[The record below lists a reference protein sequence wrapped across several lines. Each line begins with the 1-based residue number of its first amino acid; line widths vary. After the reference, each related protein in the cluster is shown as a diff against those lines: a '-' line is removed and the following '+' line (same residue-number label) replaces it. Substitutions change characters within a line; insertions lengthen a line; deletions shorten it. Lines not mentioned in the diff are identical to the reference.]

1 MAEKEVDPFAVPPS
15 PSKELPYPSPEE
27 FFKKLA
33 LECEMVPEEERPK
46 KALEA
51 MRDILKS
58 RRSVATYMDT
68 CTKCGACAE
77 RCHYFL
83 GTEDPFNMPAHRVDL
98 FRKVYKKHF
107 SIGGRL
113 LGSIVGAEEMSN
125 KVLDEWYKYFYSC
138 SECRRCSMFCPFG
151 IDTAEV
157 TMAAREIMLRVGIGT
172 KYSNEIISK
181 VYEVGNNLGI
191 PELAFWNNIQFCVD
205 EIKDTMG
212 IEVKFPG
219 VKKSPEDEMAEPK
232 KGAEILY
239 VPPSADL
246 FVNIDTQIGS
256 MLVFHAADA
265 DYTMS
270 HRASEAANF
279 GLFQDYA
286 DLKAIN
292 KRIVEE
298 AHRLGVKK
306 VVFGECGH
314 AWRAAKNITENW
326 NGPLNFE
333 IEHILQYTER
343 LIRDGKIK
351 LDKTRVKEIVT
362 LHDPCNYARGSKL
375 LDPQRYI
382 LKNAVSDFREMA
394 ADKIREYTFCCGGG
408 GGMLMDELMDLR
420 MKGGRPKAEAVKEVG
435 AKYLAAPCAI
445 CKAQLRLVMPHYKLD
460 TEVVGVMD
468 LVAKAIVIEG
478 ARVPGEAPAAA
489 PAEKTKC
496 SLCDAEFASFDEC
509 AEHAE
514 KEHQISK
521 DQADLCCEAVEAA
534 GAAGGCKCSLCDAE
548 FASFDEC
555 AEHAEKEHQ
564 ISKDQADLCCEM
576 K

>member
-1 MAEKEVDPFAVPPS
+1 MAEKVDPFSVPPS
-15 PSKELPYPSPEE
+15 PSTALAFKCPPELL
-27 FFKKLA
+27 KKIA
-33 LECEMVPEEERPK
+33 LKVDIVPEEQRPAK
-46 KALEA
+46 ILEA
-51 MRDILKS
+51 MKEVLS
-58 RRSVATYMDT
+58 QRRSVATYMDT

-77 RCHYFL
+77 RCHYFI
-83 GTEDPFNMPAHRVDL
+83 GTQDAYNMPAHRVDL

-107 SIGGRL
+107 TMWGKL
-113 LGSIVGAEEMSN
+113 FGSLVGAEEISN
-125 KVLDEWYKYFYSC
+125 KVLDEWYRYFYSC
-138 SECRRCSMFCPFG
+138 SECRRCSIFCPFG

-157 TMAAREIMLRVGIGT
+157 TMAAREVMLRVGLGP
-172 KYSNEIISK
+172 KYSNEVIAK

-191 PELAFWNNIQFCVD
+191 PELAFWNNIQFCAD
-205 EIKDTMG
+205 EIKDSKG

-219 VKKSPEDEMAEPK
+219 IKKGEEGMAEPK
-232 KGAEILY
+232 VGAEILY

-246 FVNIDTQIGS
+246 FVNVDTQIGA
-256 MLVFHAADA
+256 MLVFHAANA
-265 DYTMS
+265 DWTMS

-292 KRIVEE
+292 RRIVDE

-314 AWRAAKNITENW
+314 AWRAIKNVTEAW

-333 IEHILQYTER
+333 IEHVLQYTER
-343 LIRDGKIK
+343 LIREGKIK
-351 LDKTRVKEIVT
+351 LDKSRVKEVVT
-362 LHDPCNYARGSKL
+362 LHDPCNYARGSLL

-382 LKNAVSDFREMA
+382 LNNAVSNFKEMA

-420 MKGGRPKAEAVKEVG
+420 MKGGRPRAEAVRDVG

-445 CKAQLRLVMPHYKLD
+445 CKAQLRLVMPYYKLD
-460 TEVVGVMD
+460 TEVVGVLD

-478 ARVPGEAPAAA
+478 EKAPAKAAPAPVGKTRCSLCEAEFDSFEKCVEHAEKAHKISKAQADMCCEAVAAPAAQA
-489 PAEKTKC
+489 TKC
-496 SLCDAEFASFDEC
+496 SLCDAEFKSFDEC

-514 KEHQISK
+514 KAHQISK
-521 DQADLCCEAVEAA
+521 AQADMCCEP
-534 GAAGGCKCSLCDAE
+534 K
-548 FASFDEC
+548 
-555 AEHAEKEHQ
+555 
-564 ISKDQADLCCEM
+564 
-576 K
+576 